1 MYLVHVIAT
10 DANGDE
16 VDGHKEE
23 DEPAEDW
30 EHLKDGDQ
38 DHQALHRLHDVRSFR
53 LQVLVAVLH
62 SVVNLHL
69 WAVQMSRHGL
79 APHFIRFRIRD
90 ILIKCISSKC
100 SLYFSKAEHIR
111 FVMQTRP

>member
-38 DHQALHRLHDVRSFR
+38 DQQALHRLHDVRSFR
-53 LQVLVAVLH
+53 LQVLVGILE

-79 APHFIRFRIRD
+79 APHFICFRIGD
-90 ILIKCISSKC
+90 ILIKRISSKR
-100 SLYFSKAEHIR
+100 SLYFSKTVHIG
-111 FVMQTRP
+111 FVLQTRP

>member
-1 MYLVHVIAT
+1 MYLVHVITT
-10 DANGDE
+10 DAHGDE

-30 EHLKDGDQ
+30 EDLKDGDQ
-38 DHQALHRLHDVRSFR
+38 DQQALHRLHDVMSFR

-69 WAVQMSRHGL
+69 WAVQMSRCGL
-79 APHFIRFRIRD
+79 APHFICFRIRD

-100 SLYFSKAEHIR
+100 SLYFLKAVHIR
-111 FVMQTRP
+111 FVVI

>member
-1 MYLVHVIAT
+1 MYLVHIIAT
-10 DANGDE
+10 DANEDE

-30 EHLKDGDQ
+30 EHLKNGDQ
-38 DHQALHRLHDVRSFR
+38 DQQALHRLHDVRSFR
-53 LQVLVAVLH
+53 LQVFVAVLH

-69 WAVQMSRHGL
+69 WAVQMSRHD
-79 APHFIRFRIRD
+79 FICFRIRD

-100 SLYFSKAEHIR
+100 SLYFLKAVHIR
-111 FVMQTRP
+111 FVVI